1 MFAKAGMLG
10 KLAIVTTVALALR
23 LLAPGALAELE
34 RLILKD
40 NGLVCFENGGI
51 AGKTEAYD
59 AYIEEFLSQED
70 PNGLPRVADSTAY
83 RPLTIRDD
91 IVYDQNG
98 NAIGILSGSA
108 APEAPQISKEP
119 SEPEKRPSA
128 PAASTPAEVYSSSTT
143 VYAKASASGK
153 ELATLEKGTRLDI
166 LSSHGEW
173 VKISCEGNE
182 GFVQVEDLALL
193 ERMVGEV
200 QEAAYVRD
208 AATGKSVQLPAG
220 TIVFVAGKA
229 ENDFRIENLSG
240 TATGWIAKDALAQID
255 YPALPAQLAQNA
267 ALYAIDDETGASQQI
282 PPQGAIV
289 YVVGEKDGM
298 LVVEDETH
306 AQQYKAEKMS
316 VLSTTGEGNWHFS

>member
-10 KLAIVTTVALALR
+10 KLAIVTTVALALG

-59 AYIEEFLSQED
+59 AYIEEFLGQED

-83 RPLTIRDD
+83 RPLTIRDGV
-91 IVYDQNG
+91 VYDQNG

-108 APEAPQISKEP
+108 APEVPQISKEP

-220 TIVFVAGKA
+220 TIVFVAGKT

-240 TATGWIAKDALAQID
+240 TATGWIAKDAL
-255 YPALPAQLAQNA
+255 
-267 ALYAIDDETGASQQI
+267 QQI

>member
-108 APEAPQISKEP
+108 APEVPQISKEP

-173 VKISCEGNE
+173 VKISFEGNE

-208 AATGKSVQLPAG
+208 AATGKSVQLIVFVAAG
-220 TIVFVAGKA
+220 TIVFVAGKT
-229 ENDFRIENLSG
+229 ENDFNRRKSQRHGDGLDRQRRAGANRLSRPSRS
-240 TATGWIAKDALAQID
+240 I
-255 YPALPAQLAQNA
+255 
-267 ALYAIDDETGASQQI
+267 GAERR
-282 PPQGAIV
+282 PV
-289 YVVGEKDGM
+289 RDRR
-298 LVVEDETH
+298 
-306 AQQYKAEKMS
+306 
-316 VLSTTGEGNWHFS
+316 

>member
-1 MFAKAGMLG
+1 MLG

-173 VKISCEGNE
+173 VKISFEGNE
-182 GFVQVEDLALL
+182 PTLRHRKWTAKRGSFALCACALL
-193 ERMVGEV
+193 PRTGAENHPPNYRPKWVCLNRIAHSSTTWEHWEKWKFV
-200 QEAAYVRD
+200 NPAYVYQ
-208 AATGKSVQLPAG
+208 TPL
-220 TIVFVAGKA
+220 
-229 ENDFRIENLSG
+229 
-240 TATGWIAKDALAQID
+240 
-255 YPALPAQLAQNA
+255 
-267 ALYAIDDETGASQQI
+267 
-282 PPQGAIV
+282 
-289 YVVGEKDGM
+289 
-298 LVVEDETH
+298 
-306 AQQYKAEKMS
+306 
-316 VLSTTGEGNWHFS
+316 

>member
-98 NAIGILSGSA
+98 NAIGILS
-108 APEAPQISKEP
+108 
-119 SEPEKRPSA
+119 
-128 PAASTPAEVYSSSTT
+128 
-143 VYAKASASGK
+143 
-153 ELATLEKGTRLDI
+153 
-166 LSSHGEW
+166 
-173 VKISCEGNE
+173 
-182 GFVQVEDLALL
+182 
-193 ERMVGEV
+193 
-200 QEAAYVRD
+200 
-208 AATGKSVQLPAG
+208 
-220 TIVFVAGKA
+220 
-229 ENDFRIENLSG
+229 
-240 TATGWIAKDALAQID
+240 
-255 YPALPAQLAQNA
+255 
-267 ALYAIDDETGASQQI
+267 
-282 PPQGAIV
+282 
-289 YVVGEKDGM
+289 
-298 LVVEDETH
+298 
-306 AQQYKAEKMS
+306 
-316 VLSTTGEGNWHFS
+316 

>member
-1 MFAKAGMLG
+1 MLG

-51 AGKTEAYD
+51 AGKTEA

-83 RPLTIRDD
+83 RPLTIRDGV
-91 IVYDQNG
+91 VYDQNG

-182 GFVQVEDLALL
+182 GFVQAEDLALL

-208 AATGKSVQLPAG
+208 AATGESVQLPAG
-220 TIVFVAGKA
+220 TIVFVAGKT

-255 YPALPAQLAQNA
+255 YPTLPAKLAQDA
-267 ALYAIDDETGASQQI
+267 ALYALDDETGATQQI
-282 PPQGAIV
+282 QPEGTVV

-298 LVVEDETH
+298 LVVEDESRIQAYTV
-306 AQQYKAEKMS
+306 ERICVSS
-316 VLSTTGEGNWHFS
+316 VTGKGDWHFGC